1 MNVKE
6 NKTGKGPI
14 NPFTDWGFKYI
25 FGREEN
31 KDLLKGFLNLL
42 LESDLKIQE
51 IHHLNTDLLGD
62 RPELKR
68 CVVDV
73 LATDEE
79 GNRYLIE
86 MQNATD
92 HDIRQR
98 MIYYACRLV
107 DQMGQHNQEWEY
119 GQIKRVY
126 AICLMN
132 FTYERSPSLRED
144 YQLRNTTGDRL
155 FSDLLTFIPLQLPCI
170 KAKSASDCRKSYE
183 VLLYLLK
190 SMSRRIR
197 TKEELLAE
205 LDTLDLPEE
214 TLATFR
220 RVVNTVEEDLSES
233 ERRDYEIDLE
243 KYIKT
248 MGMIRTG
255 REEGREEGR
264 LEGLEE
270 GRAEGLAEGRAQ
282 GRAEQ
287 QKDIA
292 KAMKEKGIATQTIA
306 DCTQLSVEDIE
317 KL

>member
-1 MNVKE
+1 MRENVQLS
-6 NKTGKGPI
+6 GKGPI

-31 KDLLKGFLNLL
+31 KDLLMGFLNVL
-42 LESDLKIQE
+42 LESEVAIRNLRY
-51 IHHLNTDLLGD
+51 LNTELLGY
-62 RPELKR
+62 RPGLKR

-98 MIYYACRLV
+98 LVYYACRLV
-107 DQMGQHNQEWEY
+107 DQMGEHSQDWEY

-144 YQLRNTTGDRL
+144 YQLRNTTGERL
-155 FSDLLTFIPLQLPCI
+155 FSDLLTIIPLQLPCI
-170 KAKSASDCRKSYE
+170 KAENAADCRKSYE
-183 VLLYLLK
+183 VLLYLLQ
-190 SMSRRIR
+190 SMSRRKR

-220 RVVNTVEEDLSES
+220 RVVNTVEEDLTEA
-233 ERRDYEIDLE
+233 ERRDYEVDLE
-243 KYIKT
+243 HYIKT

-255 REEGREEGR
+255 REEGRAEGREEGR
-264 LEGLEE
+264 EE
-270 GRAEGLAEGRAQ
+270 GRTEKQRE
-282 GRAEQ
+282 
-287 QKDIA
+287 IA
-292 KAMKEKGIATQTIA
+292 RAMKEDGLAPELIAKYTGI
-306 DCTQLSVEDIE
+306 SIE
-317 KL
+317 EAMIL

>member
-1 MNVKE
+1 MRDYVQLS
-6 NKTGKGPI
+6 GKGPI

-31 KDLLKGFLNLL
+31 KDLLMGFLNVL
-42 LESDLKIQE
+42 LESEVTIRNLRY
-51 IHHLNTDLLGD
+51 LNTELLGY

-98 MIYYACRLV
+98 LVYYACRLV
-107 DQMGQHNQEWEY
+107 DQMGEHSQDWEY

-126 AICLMN
+126 TICLMN

-144 YQLRNTTGDRL
+144 YQLRNATGERL
-155 FSDLLTFIPLQLPCI
+155 FSDLLTIIPLQLPCI
-170 KAKSASDCRKSYE
+170 KAENAADCRKSYE
-183 VLLYLLK
+183 VLLYLLQ
-190 SMSRRIR
+190 SMSRRKR

-214 TLATFR
+214 TLTTFR
-220 RVVNTVEEDLSES
+220 RVVNTVEEDLTEA
-233 ERRDYEIDLE
+233 ERRDYEVDLE
-243 KYIKT
+243 HYIKT

-264 LEGLEE
+264 TEKQREIA
-270 GRAEGLAEGRAQ
+270 RAM
-282 GRAEQ
+282 
-287 QKDIA
+287 KDDGVAPELIA
-292 KAMKEKGIATQTIA
+292 KYTGISIEEAMI
-306 DCTQLSVEDIE
+306 L
-317 KL
+317 

>member
-1 MNVKE
+1 M
-6 NKTGKGPI
+6 
-14 NPFTDWGFKYI
+14 
-25 FGREEN
+25 
-31 KDLLKGFLNLL
+31 LKGFLNLL
-42 LESDLKIQE
+42 LESEVKIQE
-51 IHHLNTDLLGD
+51 LQYLNTELLGD

-98 MIYYACRLV
+98 LVYYACRLV
-107 DQMGQHNQEWEY
+107 DQMGQHNSEWGY

-144 YQLRNTTGDRL
+144 YQLRNAAGDRL
-155 FSDLLTFIPLQLPCI
+155 FSDLLTIIPLQLPCI
-170 KAKSASDCRKSYE
+170 KAKSMADCRKSYE
-183 VLLYLLK
+183 VLLYLLQ
-190 SMSRRIR
+190 SMSRRIL
-197 TKEELLAE
+197 TKEEMLAE

-214 TLATFR
+214 TIETFR
-220 RVVNTVEEDLSES
+220 RVINTVEENLTES
-233 ERRDYEIDLE
+233 ERRDYEVDLE

-270 GRAEGLAEGRAQ
+270 GRAE
-282 GRAEQ
+282 Q
-287 QKDIA
+287 QREIA
-292 KAMKEKGIATQTIA
+292 KAMKAKGIDIQTIA
-306 DCTQLSVEDIE
+306 DCTRLSVNEI
-317 KL
+317 KGLTA

>member
-1 MNVKE
+1 MRDYVQLS
-6 NKTGKGPI
+6 GKGPI

-31 KDLLKGFLNLL
+31 KDLLMGFLNVL
-42 LESDLKIQE
+42 LESEVTIRDLRY
-51 IHHLNTDLLGD
+51 LNTELLGY

-98 MIYYACRLV
+98 LVYYACRLV
-107 DQMGQHNQEWEY
+107 DQMGEHSQDWEY

-126 AICLMN
+126 TICLMN

-144 YQLRNTTGDRL
+144 YQLRNATGERL
-155 FSDLLTFIPLQLPCI
+155 FSDLLTIIPLQLPCI
-170 KAKSASDCRKSYE
+170 KAENAADCRKSYE
-183 VLLYLLK
+183 VLLYLLQ
-190 SMSRRIR
+190 SMSRRKR

-214 TLATFR
+214 TLTTFR
-220 RVVNTVEEDLSES
+220 RVVNTVEEDLTEA
-233 ERRDYEIDLE
+233 ERRDYEVDLE
-243 KYIKT
+243 HYIKT

-264 LEGLEE
+264 TEKQREIA
-270 GRAEGLAEGRAQ
+270 RAM
-282 GRAEQ
+282 
-287 QKDIA
+287 KDDGVAPELIA
-292 KAMKEKGIATQTIA
+292 KYTGISIEEAMI
-306 DCTQLSVEDIE
+306 L
-317 KL
+317 

>member
-1 MNVKE
+1 MKE
-6 NKTGKGPI
+6 NMQLQRKGPI
-14 NPFTDWGFKYI
+14 NPFTDWGFKYF

-31 KDLLKGFLNLL
+31 KDLLIGFLNLL
-42 LESDLKIQE
+42 LESDVTIRD
-51 IHHLNTDLLGD
+51 IRHLNTELLGD

-98 MIYYACRLV
+98 LVYYACRLV
-107 DQMGQHNQEWEY
+107 DQMGQHSQEWEY
-119 GQIKRVY
+119 SQIKRVY

-132 FTYERSPSLRED
+132 FTYERSPSLRND
-144 YQLRNTTGDRL
+144 FQLRNAAGDNL
-155 FSDLLTFIPLQLPCI
+155 FSDLLTIIPLQLPCI
-170 KAKSASDCRKSYE
+170 KAKSASECRKSYE

-220 RVVNTVEEDLSES
+220 RVVNTVEENLTDS
-233 ERRDYEIDLE
+233 ERRDYEVDLE

-264 LEGLEE
+264 VEGRLEGREE
-270 GRAEGLAEGRAQ
+270 R
-282 GRAEQ
+282 
-287 QKDIA
+287 QKEIA
-292 KAMKEKGIATQTIA
+292 RSMKENG
-306 DCTQLSVEDIE
+306 LSVEMIAKCTGLTPEEIE
-317 KL
+317 AL

>member
-1 MNVKE
+1 
-6 NKTGKGPI
+6 
-14 NPFTDWGFKYI
+14 
-25 FGREEN
+25 
-31 KDLLKGFLNLL
+31 
-42 LESDLKIQE
+42 
-51 IHHLNTDLLGD
+51 
-62 RPELKR
+62 
-68 CVVDV
+68 
-73 LATDEE
+73 
-79 GNRYLIE
+79 
-86 MQNATD
+86 
-92 HDIRQR
+92 
-98 MIYYACRLV
+98 
-107 DQMGQHNQEWEY
+107 
-119 GQIKRVY
+119 
-126 AICLMN
+126 
-132 FTYERSPSLRED
+132 
-144 YQLRNTTGDRL
+144 
-155 FSDLLTFIPLQLPCI
+155 
-170 KAKSASDCRKSYE
+170 
-183 VLLYLLK
+183 
-190 SMSRRIR
+190 MSRRIR